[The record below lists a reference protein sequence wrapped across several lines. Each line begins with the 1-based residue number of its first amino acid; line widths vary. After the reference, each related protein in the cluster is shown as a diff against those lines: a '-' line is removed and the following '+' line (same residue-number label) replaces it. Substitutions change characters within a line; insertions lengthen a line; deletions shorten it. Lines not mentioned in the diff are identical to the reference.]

1 MSGYQKYKEQ
11 TVLSM
16 SNIELLLLLYDE
28 AISRLSKAELAV
40 DDDDWNT
47 FEDCLKR
54 VAKIVRYL
62 SDILDMSQQPLANDL
77 WRIYNYLIYDISRV
91 KAGWKR
97 QKAEIGRIRHILSEL
112 RDAFNGASQK
122 TNDSHITARKGV
134 LG

>member
-28 AISRLSKAELAV
+28 AISRLSKAEIAV
-40 DDDDWNT
+40 EDDDWDT

-54 VAKIVRYL
+54 VTKIIRYL
-62 SDILDMSQQPLANDL
+62 SDILDMSQQPLADDL

>member
-16 SNIELLLLLYDE
+16 SNIELLLLLYHE
-28 AISRLSKAELAV
+28 AISRLSKAEIAV
-40 DDDDWNT
+40 EDDDWDT

-54 VAKIVRYL
+54 VTKIIRYL
-62 SDILDMSQQPLANDL
+62 SDILDMSQQPLADDL

>member
-28 AISRLSKAELAV
+28 AISRLSKAEIAV
-40 DDDDWNT
+40 EDDDWDT

-54 VAKIVRYL
+54 VTKIIRYL
-62 SDILDMSQQPLANDL
+62 SDILDMSQQPLADDL

-112 RDAFNGASQK
+112 RAFNGASQK

>member
-11 TVLSM
+11 TIFSM

-77 WRIYNYLIYDISRV
+77 WRVYNYLIYDISRV
-91 KAGWKR
+91 KAGWKC

>member
-11 TVLSM
+11 TIFSM

-40 DDDDWNT
+40 DDDNWNT

-62 SDILDMSQQPLANDL
+62 RDILDMSQQPLANDL
-77 WRIYNYLIYDISRV
+77 
-91 KAGWKR
+91 
-97 QKAEIGRIRHILSEL
+97 
-112 RDAFNGASQK
+112 
-122 TNDSHITARKGV
+122 
-134 LG
+134 

>member
-1 MSGYQKYKEQ
+1 
-11 TVLSM
+11 M

-28 AISRLSKAELAV
+28 AISRLSKAEIAV
-40 DDDDWNT
+40 EDDDWDT

-54 VAKIVRYL
+54 VTKIIRYL
-62 SDILDMSQQPLANDL
+62 SDILDMSQQPLADDL

>member
-11 TVLSM
+11 TIFSM

>member
-11 TVLSM
+11 TIFSM
-16 SNIELLLLLYDE
+16 SNIELLLLFYDE